1 MVEGF
6 DCSAIIVEDKLVE
19 GLKTHEGEEQKRNR
33 VRGILRIIKPCN
45 HVLRLSFPIPGD
57 DGFWEAM
64 EGYRAQHSQRQ
75 TPCKGGIRYSTD
87 VSVDEVKALAS
98 LMTYK
103 CAVVDVPFGG
113 AKAGVKINPRNYTD
127 NELGKISRRFTMKL
141 AKKGFIG
148 PGIDVPAPDVS
159 TGKREMSWIADTYA
173 STIGHYGINA
183 HACITGKPVSQG
195 GIHGCISATGQG
207 IFHGT
212 ENFISGASYILGM
225 TPGFGDKTF
234 IVQGFRNVGLYSV
247 RYLYHFGAECVVVG
261 EADGSIW
268 NLDGID
274 PKELEDFRLQ
284 HGTLLGFPKAKIHE
298 GNILEADCDIS
309 IPAASEKKL
318 TKSNAPGVK
327 AKIIAEGAEGPTTP
341 EADKIFLERNFMA
354 ILYLNAGGVTISYFE
369 WLKNLNHVSYGHLT
383 FKYERDSNYHL
394 LLSVQE
400 SLERKFGKHSGTIPI
415 VFSAEFQD
423 RISGASEKD
432 TVHSDLAY
440 TMKLSARQ
448 IVHMAMKYNLGL
460 DQRTAA
466 YVNTIEKVFKVYSEA
481 GVTFT

>member
-1 MVEGF
+1 MEGF

-19 GLKTHEGEEQKRNR
+19 GLKTREGEEQKQNR

-64 EGYRAQHSQRQ
+64 EGYRAQHSQHQ
-75 TPCKGGIRYSTD
+75 TPCKGSICYSTD

-98 LMTYK
+98 LMTSK

-127 NELGKISRRFTMKL
+127 NELGKTSRRFTMKL

-159 TGKREMSWIADTYA
+159 TGEREMSWIADTYA

-183 HACITGKPVSQG
+183 HACITGKPISQG

-247 RYLYHFGAECVVVG
+247 RYLYRFGAECV
-261 EADGSIW
+261 
-268 NLDGID
+268 
-274 PKELEDFRLQ
+274 
-284 HGTLLGFPKAKIHE
+284 
-298 GNILEADCDIS
+298 
-309 IPAASEKKL
+309 
-318 TKSNAPGVK
+318 
-327 AKIIAEGAEGPTTP
+327 
-341 EADKIFLERNFMA
+341 
-354 ILYLNAGGVTISYFE
+354 GG
-369 WLKNLNHVSYGHLT
+369 W
-383 FKYERDSNYHL
+383 
-394 LLSVQE
+394 
-400 SLERKFGKHSGTIPI
+400 
-415 VFSAEFQD
+415 
-423 RISGASEKD
+423 
-432 TVHSDLAY
+432 
-440 TMKLSARQ
+440 
-448 IVHMAMKYNLGL
+448 
-460 DQRTAA
+460 
-466 YVNTIEKVFKVYSEA
+466 
-481 GVTFT
+481 